1 MTSHKPPSL
10 SLSRRQV
17 FGAGLALV
25 LVGTK
30 AQSAPVAYALD
41 AARSVVG
48 FTYRFQSSPT
58 QGTMPV
64 LRADMT
70 LDLDQVP
77 RSQAEVTLDVR
88 NADAGFLFATQT
100 MLGRRVLDAEAHPTI
115 RFVAT
120 QFEGDLSGAQVK
132 GALTVRGVTR
142 DVTLQAGLFRQR
154 GTAEGDR
161 SRLSVL
167 LEGQIDRRDFGADGW
182 LGYVDPEID
191 LRILARLDRVT

>member
-1 MTSHKPPSL
+1 MTRRTPSPF
-10 SLSRRQV
+10 SLTRRHMV
-17 FGAGLALV
+17 GGGLALA
-25 LVGTK
+25 LVGPK
-30 AQSAPVAYALD
+30 AGAAPVAYTLD
-41 AARSVVG
+41 QERSVVG
-48 FTYRFQSSPT
+48 FTYRFQGSPT
-58 QGTMPV
+58 QGKMPV
-64 LRADMT
+64 RSATMA

-77 RSQAEVTLDVR
+77 RSQADVTLDVR

-100 MLGRRVLDAEAHPTI
+100 MLGRRVLDAATHPTI

-120 QFEGDLSGAQVK
+120 RFAGDLSGAQVS

-142 DVTLQAGLFRQR
+142 DVTLKAGLFRQR
-154 GTAEGDR
+154 GTEEGDR

-191 LRILARLDRVT
+191 LRILARLNRVS